1 LVVAELVVLVL
12 SVSAVLA
19 VDTLL
24 SAILPF
30 GGSSLVA
37 VVVAVVVLTKPT
49 KTAVQAVAQT

>member
-1 LVVAELVVLVL
+1 MVVELVVLVL

-37 VVVAVVVLTKPT
+37 VVVAEVDLTQPQ
-49 KTAVQAVAQT
+49 KTAVSVVAQT

>member
-1 LVVAELVVLVL
+1 VVVELVVLVL

-37 VVVAVVVLTKPT
+37 VVVAEVDLTQPQ
-49 KTAVQAVAQT
+49 KTAVSVVAQT

>member
-1 LVVAELVVLVL
+1 VVVELVVLVL

-30 GGSSLVA
+30 GGSSLVV
-37 VVVAVVVLTKPT
+37 VVVAVVVLTKPQ
-49 KTAVQAVAQT
+49 KTVVLVVAQT